1 MKPIEELLSQTAA
14 LHRHLCPRQ
23 VLGVRMGLA
32 GSSLLGISSPNPD
45 KRLLVILET
54 DGCFADGIE
63 AATGCSIGHRT
74 LRVED
79 YGKVAATFIDLETA
93 HAVRLAPKP
102 DVRRRALYY
111 APDQERRYFA
121 QLHGYQLMPADELFN
136 VQAVAVAKGLERIVS
151 RPGVRTNCVLC
162 GEEIINER
170 EVRLNGMVF
179 CRPCSGDAYYQVLKV
194 MPIKSIYEG
203 LRTNQLR
210 PTLKEVMDM

>member
-1 MKPIEELLSQTAA
+1 MKTLEELLNQSAA

-32 GSSLLGISSPNPD
+32 GSSLLGVSSPNPD

-63 AATGCSIGHRT
+63 AATDCSIGHRT

-102 DVRRRALYY
+102 DVRQRALYH

-121 QLHGYQLMPADELFN
+121 QLHGYQLMPVNELFV
-136 VQAVAVAKGLERIVS
+136 VQSVALTKGLERIVS
-151 RPGVRTNCVLC
+151 HPGIRTNCVLC

-170 EVRLNGMVF
+170 EVRLNGLVL
-179 CRPCSGDAYYQVLKV
+179 CRPCSGDAYYQVLEAAPPTPV
-194 MPIKSIYEG
+194 WNN
-203 LRTNQLR
+203 LQTNQVQLN
-210 PTLKEVMDM
+210 